1 MLSFIVA
8 LHLLGI
14 FLLLPIFS
22 AYAIQYPGA
31 TLPLVGVA
39 LGIYA
44 LVQSLLQI
52 PSGWA
57 SDRFSRK
64 LLLLVG
70 LFLFSLGSFVCGMAE
85 DITQLILARALQ
97 GSGAVSSVAMA
108 ALGDLTRP
116 QVRAQAFTLVGM
128 AVGAAFTMGLP
139 GGPFLAAQLGFPG
152 LFYLLAALSF
162 FAFLITVLFFP
173 EIHAPSLKRDKL
185 RFRALMGHAEI
196 RRLYLAAFILSFT
209 LNLFFFVYPLSW
221 TDLGLSR
228 PQIWKVYLVT
238 LLPSLLLVFPSVRYA
253 ERQGRLRLSAWGG
266 WIFMVVSFL
275 IPLAGRVRRWSLYM
289 TGGSFFLG
297 YTLFQA
303 LLPAFLTQRV
313 PSESRGATTGFY
325 NLAGFLGASFGGMV
339 AGVLYHSG
347 QTFPLIAGLLFFI
360 IWPFIG
366 LPNPPDSGAM
376 H

>member
-1 MLSFIVA
+1 MLGFIVA

-22 AYAIQYPGA
+22 AYAIKYPGA

-64 LLLLVG
+64 LLLLIG

-128 AVGAAFTMGLP
+128 AVGAALMMGLL
-139 GGPFLAAQLGFPG
+139 GGPFLAAQLGLPG

-173 EIHAPSLKRDKL
+173 EIRAPSSQRDEL
-185 RFRALMGHAEI
+185 RFRGLISQVEI

-221 TDLGLSR
+221 MDFGLSR
-228 PQIWKVYLVT
+228 SQLWRVYLVI

-275 IPLAGRVRRWSLYM
+275 TPLAGRAWRWSLYM

-313 PSESRGATTGFY
+313 PSESRGAATGFY
-325 NLAGFLGASFGGMV
+325 NLASFLGASLGGLV

-347 QTFPLIAGLLFFI
+347 QTFPLISGLLFFI
-360 IWPFIG
+360 IWLWIG
-366 LPNPPDSGAM
+366 LPNPPNSSAR